1 MSPVDWDSH
10 HWGQPGHNVH
20 IASNGSDVPDRH
32 TASEDA
38 CERNH

>member
-1 MSPVDWDSH
+1 MSPVDWDAPD
-10 HWGQPGHNVH
+10 WGGRVH
-20 IASNGSDVPDRH
+20 IASNGSDVPDKH